1 MQISTTVL
9 LYRESWDFEYLK
21 DLCVNVEGFV
31 KPVTY
36 RLVQKLPNTSNIA
49 KLSILLIYL
58 SSNFMPVG
66 LATRYS

>member
-21 DLCVNVEGFV
+21 DLCVNVEGFA

-36 RLVQKLPNTSNIA
+36 RLVQKLPNTSNIV
-49 KLSILLIYL
+49 KLSILLICL